1 MNGSAFTS
9 NGGDHSNVYQADI
22 SHTDTQ
28 ILRALE
34 LIYDP
39 RSSNEH
45 RQDASQYLEQIKAQ
59 DQAPNHGYILAANK
73 SHSPVVRHYG
83 LSLLEDAIRHRWT
96 TYTAGQS
103 LALREWVLKLA
114 QSVAKEDPVFIRN
127 KIAQL
132 WVEIAKRSWVLDW
145 MDMDELLVR
154 LWNGSV
160 CQKELVLEVLET
172 LSENSFG
179 KEDTTTALRGTEL
192 SKACVEIFTP
202 AQIMI
207 DHFPRRDTSINVRFG
222 GEGWLFRISELL
234 RWYGQEGQNNPEL
247 QTCAVKALS
256 TLKSV
261 VYWVILRA
269 IATTNCIQRIC
280 ESLTMSNQAMQLIA
294 VETLNALYNRPNYTD
309 DDVRDLVWPLFE
321 HETVNTLKHLYQ
333 WSIVNANDIDEE
345 KYLLCKKFSEMIH
358 NVGQFLDSKSDNVPQ
373 EADLL
378 NFLDLLLRIVQ
389 NESLH
394 VSIPV
399 LHLWINL
406 LDSNSI
412 GNSPPV
418 MSLIGPLLEICSQ
431 RLLRYEALPED
442 SGVPAILFLKEDID
456 TIPERHA
463 FLGNYARF
471 CKDIVNCIVQ
481 KQPFDA
487 INHILDQ
494 TDQVLNHLYDGEPPI
509 NAQAYSKTSIPA
521 LKLDARFSVIEA
533 SLLGYSRWRA
543 VRRAKKDVG
552 PLIHPSS
559 FAKPS
564 LKETMSIIT
573 GPINQRIQEWCIH
586 LMELRF
592 EDPTILQRV
601 VNLTV
606 EFAESTLKGNRE
618 SVIRVFHFVF
628 DMMKVLKDIREQPKG
643 FVYNEAVSECRRY
656 CGQQLQRLALR
667 GADQL
672 MTAYREIEV
681 TVSNYCQSTNVD
693 QQERDRCISVLL
705 VIVQRAANIDQQK
718 REARLEEFIAH
729 VIQKWQDPS
738 LSSSLSSFSGF
749 CDLLG
754 LSNLQNYLVSRKVNQ
769 IEDWA
774 AAPLDDEGQ
783 AMRFQMEAARD
794 NLPLRTTKTFLGISV
809 ERTEPGTYPYQVA
822 NALWSKYL
830 PIILPNLLQL
840 ISLAH
845 SFSDPASW
853 SELPSELR
861 GIPARVLRDRYWQVG
876 ISSGSRDDFYSQ
888 IEETKLTMEGLAS
901 TIRSSLR
908 MVRETSYRLL
918 YSMSLLGNTI
928 YDYDGLP
935 EPLSRAVFSNAS
947 ALTVHQTG
955 MILAGIP
962 PIIYSCPD
970 HARAH
975 FVPPL
980 LIAMF
985 EFLDQKVSTEW
996 ARIEQRKAAGG
1007 PDDDLVEE
1015 MKDEAILRQL
1025 TNTTVSFVV
1034 RLLEP
1039 DAPVSQQPSPSSLR
1053 TFILATPRALK
1064 PLILFCTHALR
1075 MHDSRACGLITR
1087 VLRSVLPA
1095 FTTATADAAAV
1106 REFLASDVLKAC
1118 IESLHD
1124 PYFVDI
1130 QSDLALLIASI
1141 LAAYAA
1147 QTETPR
1153 LILLSLPGMT
1163 VQGVDAALAKLM
1175 EGGEGK
1181 RQRAVVLKLLEGLR
1195 GVSVSEMGKLPK
1207 EGRGRSKLEEKYV
1220 QGSVQ
1225 GLKGRKGS
1233 TPELGGVADMFV

>member
-1 MNGSAFTS
+1 MSSSALSS
-9 NGGDHSNVYQADI
+9 NGGDHSSAHQADT
-22 SHTDTQ
+22 SYTDTQ
-28 ILRALE
+28 ILRALD

-39 RSSNEH
+39 RSSNQH
-45 RQDASQYLEQIKAQ
+45 RQDASQYLEQVKAQ
-59 DQAPNHGYILAANK
+59 DQAPSHGYILAANK
-73 SHSPVVRHYG
+73 SHPPVVRHYG
-83 LSLLEDAIRHRWT
+83 LSLLEDVIRHRWAG
-96 TYTAGQS
+96 YTAEQS

-114 QSVAKEDPVFIRN
+114 QGVAQEDPVFIRN

-154 LWNGSV
+154 LWDGSV

-172 LSENSFG
+172 LSENCFG
-179 KEDTTTALRGTEL
+179 KEDITTALRGTEL
-192 SKACVEIFTP
+192 GKACVEIFTP
-202 AQIMI
+202 SQIMI
-207 DHFPRRDTSINVRFG
+207 HHFPRRDTSINVRFG
-222 GEGWLFRISELL
+222 SEGWLSRISKLL
-234 RWYGQEGQNNPEL
+234 DWYSQEGQNKPEL

-256 TLKSV
+256 TIKSV
-261 VYWVILRA
+261 IYWIILRA

-280 ESLTMSNQAMQLIA
+280 ESLMMPNKAMQLVA
-294 VETLNALYNRPNYTD
+294 VEALSALYNRPNYTD
-309 DDVRDLVWPLFE
+309 EDVRDLVWPLFK
-321 HETVNTLKHLYQ
+321 HETVDTLRTLYQ
-333 WSIVNANDIDEE
+333 WSIVDANNIDEE
-345 KYLLCKKFSEMIH
+345 KYLLCKKLSEMIH
-358 NVGQFLDSKSDNVPQ
+358 NVGQFLDTKLDYIPKA
-373 EADLL
+373 ADLP

-394 VSIPV
+394 VSIAV
-399 LHLWINL
+399 LHLWIQL
-406 LDSNSI
+406 LDSDSI
-412 GNSPPV
+412 GDSPPV
-418 MSLIGPLLEICSQ
+418 MSLIGPLLEICSK

-442 SGVPAILFLKEDID
+442 SNVPAILFLKEDID

-463 FLGNYARF
+463 FLGNHARF

-481 KQPFDA
+481 KQPLDA
-487 INHILDQ
+487 IVHILDQ
-494 TDQVLNHLYDGEPPI
+494 TDQVLHRLYDGEPPM
-509 NAQAYSKTSIPA
+509 NAQTYSKTSIPA
-521 LKLDARFSVIEA
+521 LKLDAQFSVIEA

-543 VRRAKKDVG
+543 VRRAKKDD
-552 PLIHPSS
+552 
-559 FAKPS
+559 
-564 LKETMSIIT
+564 TMTAIT
-573 GPINQRIQEWCIH
+573 GPLNHKIQQWCIR

-606 EFAESTLKGNRE
+606 EFVESTLKGNGE
-618 SVIRVFHFVF
+618 FVIRVFRFIF
-628 DMMKVLKDIREQPKG
+628 DMMKVLRDTPEQPKA
-643 FVYNEAVSECRRY
+643 FIYNEAVVECRRY

-667 GADQL
+667 EADQL
-672 MTAYREIEV
+672 MTAYGEIEAI
-681 TVSNYCQSTNVD
+681 VSHYCQSTSVD
-693 QQERDRCISVLL
+693 QQEHDRCISVLF
-705 VIVQRAANIDQQK
+705 VIVQRAANVDPQK

-729 VIQKWQDPS
+729 VIQTWQDPALSAS
-738 LSSSLSSFSGF
+738 LENFAGF

-754 LSNLQNYLVSRKVNQ
+754 LSNLQNYFISRKVNE

-783 AMRFQMEAARD
+783 ALRIQMEAARD
-794 NLPLRTTKTFLGISV
+794 NLPLRATKTFLGMSV
-809 ERTEPGTYPYQVA
+809 ERTEPGTPPYRVA
-822 NALWSKYL
+822 NAIWSKYL

-853 SELPSELR
+853 SELPLELR

-908 MVRETSYRLL
+908 LVRETSYRLL
-918 YSMSLLGNTI
+918 YSMSLLGNTL
-928 YDYDGLP
+928 YDYQGLP
-935 EPLSRAVFSNAS
+935 EPLSRAVFGNAS
-947 ALTVHQTG
+947 LLTIHQTG

-962 PIIYSCPD
+962 PIIYNCPP

-996 ARIEQRKAAGG
+996 NGIEQRKGAGG
-1007 PDDDLVEE
+1007 PGDDLVEE

-1025 TNTTVSFVV
+1025 TNTCVSFVV

-1039 DAPVSQQPSPSSLR
+1039 DSPNSSQPSSTSLR
-1053 TFILATPRALK
+1053 TFILATPPALK

-1087 VLRSVLPA
+1087 VLRSLLSV
-1095 FTTATADAAAV
+1095 FTEPTADAASV
-1106 REFLASDVLKAC
+1106 REYLASDVLKAC

-1130 QSDLALLIASI
+1130 QSDLALLIAGI
-1141 LAAYAA
+1141 LASYAA

-1163 VQGVDAALAKLM
+1163 VQGVDAALGKLM
-1175 EGGEGK
+1175 EKVDSKK
-1181 RQRAVVLKLLEGLR
+1181 RGALVLKLLEGLR
-1195 GVSVSEMGKLPK
+1195 GVSVSEMGRLPK
-1207 EGRGRSKLEEKYV
+1207 EGRGRSKLEERYV
-1220 QGSVQ
+1220 QGSVE

-1233 TPELGGVADMFV
+1233 SPDLGGVADMFA

>member
-1 MNGSAFTS
+1 MNGTNLPS
-9 NGGDHSNVYQADI
+9 NGGDHNRAYQAADA
-22 SHTDTQ
+22 SHTDAQ

-45 RQDASQYLEQIKAQ
+45 RQDASHYLEQIKAQ
-59 DQAPNHGYILAANK
+59 DQAPNHGYVLAANK
-73 SHSPVVRHYG
+73 LHSSVVRHYG
-83 LSLLEDAIRHRWT
+83 LSLIENAIRYRWT
-96 TYTAGQS
+96 GYTAEQS

-114 QSVAKEDPVFIRN
+114 QSVAQEDPVFIRN

-160 CQKELVLEVLET
+160 CQKELVLEILET

-234 RWYGQEGQNNPEL
+234 RWYNQEGQNNPEL

-261 VYWVILRA
+261 IYWVILKA

-280 ESLTMSNQAMQLIA
+280 ESLTLSNQAMQLVA
-294 VETLNALYNRPNYTD
+294 VEALYRLYHRPNFTD
-309 DDVRDLVWPLFE
+309 DDIRDLVWPLFE
-321 HETVNTLKHLYQ
+321 HETVNTLKTLYQ
-333 WSIVNANDIDEE
+333 WSIVDANDIDEE
-345 KYLLCKKFSEMIH
+345 KYLLCKRFSDMIH
-358 NVGQFLDSKSDNVPQ
+358 NVAQFLDTKIDAIPPNI
-373 EADLL
+373 DLP
-378 NFLDLLLRIVQ
+378 NFLDLLVRIVQ

-399 LHLWINL
+399 LHSWIQI
-406 LDSNSI
+406 LDSKSI
-412 GNSPPV
+412 GDSPPV
-418 MSLIGPLLEICSQ
+418 MNLIGPLLEICSQ
-431 RLLRYEALPED
+431 RLLRYEALPEE
-442 SGVPAILFLKEDID
+442 SSVPAILFLKEDID

-481 KQPFDA
+481 KQPFEA
-487 INHILDQ
+487 IIHILDQ
-494 TDQVLNHLYDGEPPI
+494 TDQVLVHLYDGEPPI
-509 NAQAYSKTSIPA
+509 NPQTYSKTSIPA
-521 LKLDARFSVIEA
+521 LKLDAQFSVIEA
-533 SLLGYSRWRA
+533 SLLGYGRWRA
-543 VRRAKKDVG
+543 HQRAKKDERMATV
-552 PLIHPSS
+552 
-559 FAKPS
+559 
-564 LKETMSIIT
+564 T
-573 GPINQRIQEWCIH
+573 GPINQRIQQWCAR
-586 LMELRF
+586 LMELSF

-601 VNLTV
+601 VNLIV
-606 EFAESTLKGNRE
+606 EIVGTTLKGNTE
-618 SVIRVFHFVF
+618 TVIWVFHSTLNT
-628 DMMKVLKDIREQPKG
+628 MKNLREIPTQPKAYI
-643 FVYNEAVSECRRY
+643 YNEAVAESRRY
-656 CGQQLQRLALR
+656 CGHQLQRLALH

-672 MTAYREIEV
+672 MTAYGDIELA
-681 TVSNYCQSTNVD
+681 VSQYCQLTNVD
-693 QQERDRCISVLL
+693 QQERDRCISVLF
-705 VIVQRAANIDQQK
+705 VIVQRAANIDQPK

-729 VIQKWQDPS
+729 VVQQWQDPALSNS
-738 LSSSLSSFSGF
+738 LCNFAGF
-749 CDLLG
+749 CELLG

-774 AAPLDDEGQ
+774 TAPLDDEGQ
-783 AMRFQMEAARD
+783 ALRTQMETARE
-794 NLPLRTTKTFLGISV
+794 NLPLRSTKTFLGISV
-809 ERTEPGTYPYQVA
+809 ERTEPDTPPYQVA
-822 NALWSKYL
+822 IALWSKYL
-830 PIILPNLLQL
+830 PTILPNLLQL

-853 SELPSELR
+853 NELPLELR

-901 TIRSSLR
+901 TIRGSLR
-908 MVRETSYRLL
+908 IVRETSYRLL
-918 YSMSLLGNTI
+918 YSMSLLGNTL
-928 YDYDGLP
+928 YDYEGFP
-935 EPLSRAVFSNAS
+935 EALARAVFSDAS
-947 ALTVHQTG
+947 ALTIHQTG
-955 MILAGIP
+955 MILAGLP
-962 PIIYSCPD
+962 PIIHSCPP

-975 FVPPL
+975 FVPPI

-996 ARIEQRKAAGG
+996 ERIEQRKAASGSN
-1007 PDDDLVEE
+1007 DNLVEE

-1025 TNTTVSFVV
+1025 TNTCVGFVV

-1039 DAPVSQQPSPSSLR
+1039 DSSVSSKPSPSSLR
-1053 TFILATPRALK
+1053 AFILATPPALK

-1087 VLRSVLPA
+1087 VLRSLLPA
-1095 FTTATADAAAV
+1095 FTDPTPDAAPV

-1130 QSDLALLIASI
+1130 QSDLALLIAGI

-1147 QTETPR
+1147 HTHTPR

-1163 VQGVDAALAKLM
+1163 VPGVDAALGRLM
-1175 EGGEGK
+1175 EAGEGR
-1181 RQRAVVLKLLEGLR
+1181 RQKAVVLKLLEGLR
-1195 GVSVSEMGKLPK
+1195 GVSVSEMGRLPR
-1207 EGRGRSKLEEKYV
+1207 EGRGRSKLEERYE

-1225 GLKGRKGS
+1225 GLKGRKS
-1233 TPELGGVADMFV
+1233 SSPELGGVADMFA

>member
-1 MNGSAFTS
+1 MNSSDLTS
-9 NGGDHSNVYQADI
+9 NGGDHSGAHQADT
-22 SHTDTQ
+22 SYTDTQ

-59 DQAPNHGYILAANK
+59 DQAPNHGYILAANR
-73 SHSPVVRHYG
+73 SHPPVIRHYG
-83 LSLLEDAIRHRWT
+83 LSLLEDAIRHRWPG
-96 TYTAGQS
+96 YTPKQS
-103 LALREWVLKLA
+103 LALREWVVKLA
-114 QSVAKEDPVFIRN
+114 QGIAQEDPVFIRN

-132 WVEIAKRSWVLDW
+132 WVEIATRSWVLDW
-145 MDMDELLVR
+145 MDMDELLVG
-154 LWNGSV
+154 LWAGSV

-172 LSENSFG
+172 LSENCFG

-192 SKACVEIFTP
+192 GKACVEIFTP
-202 AQIMI
+202 AEIMVR
-207 DHFPRRDTSINVRFG
+207 HFPKRDTSINVRFG
-222 GEGWLFRISELL
+222 GEGWLFRISALL
-234 RWYGQEGQNNPEL
+234 RWYSQEEQNNPEL
-247 QTCAVKALS
+247 QACAVKALS

-261 VYWVILRA
+261 VYWIILRA
-269 IATTNCIQRIC
+269 IATTNCIQRIFEC
-280 ESLTMSNQAMQLIA
+280 LTMSNQAMQLVA
-294 VETLNALYNRPNYTD
+294 VEALCALYIRPSYTD
-309 DDVRDLVWPLFE
+309 DDVQDLVWPLLK
-321 HETVNTLKHLYQ
+321 HETVNTLKTLYQ
-333 WSIVNANDIDEE
+333 WSIVDANDMDEE
-345 KYLLCKKFSEMIH
+345 KYLLCKKLSEMVH
-358 NVGQFLDSKSDNVPQ
+358 NVGQFLDTELDVIPQ
-373 EADLL
+373 EADLP
-378 NFLDLLLRIVQ
+378 NFLDLSLRIAQ

-394 VSIPV
+394 VSIAV
-399 LHLWINL
+399 LHLWIQL
-406 LDSNSI
+406 LDSDSI
-412 GNSPPV
+412 GDSPPV

-442 SGVPAILFLKEDID
+442 SNVPAILFLKGDID

-481 KQPFDA
+481 KQPLDA
-487 INHILDQ
+487 IVHILDQ
-494 TDQVLNHLYDGEPPI
+494 TDQVLHHLYDGEPPM
-509 NAQAYSKTSIPA
+509 NAQTYSKTSIPA
-521 LKLDARFSVIEA
+521 LKLDAQFSVIEA

-543 VRRAKKDVG
+543 VRRAKKDDTMTAVTG
-552 PLIHPSS
+552 PL
-559 FAKPS
+559 
-564 LKETMSIIT
+564 
-573 GPINQRIQEWCIH
+573 NQKIQQWCFR

-601 VNLTV
+601 INLTV
-606 EFAESTLKGNRE
+606 EFVESTLKGNGE
-618 SVIRVFHFVF
+618 FVIQVFHFIF
-628 DMMKVLKDIREQPKG
+628 DMMKILGGIRGQFHA
-643 FVYNEAVSECRRY
+643 FVYNEAVVECRRY

-667 GADQL
+667 EADQL
-672 MTAYREIEV
+672 MTAYGGIEA
-681 TVSNYCQSTNVD
+681 TIGHYCQSADVD
-693 QQERDRCISVLL
+693 QQERDRCISVLF
-705 VIVQRAANIDQQK
+705 VIVQRAANINQQK
-718 REARLEEFIAH
+718 REARLEEFIADAIH
-729 VIQKWQDPS
+729 MWQDPALSAS
-738 LSSSLSSFSGF
+738 LSTFAGF

-754 LSNLQNYLVSRKVNQ
+754 LSNLQNYFVKRKVNQ

-774 AAPLDDEGQ
+774 AAPLDDEGKVL
-783 AMRFQMEAARD
+783 RFQMEDARD
-794 NLPLRTTKTFLGISV
+794 NLPLRATKTFLGISV
-809 ERTEPGTYPYQVA
+809 ERTEPGTPPYQVA

-853 SELPSELR
+853 SELPLELR

-901 TIRSSLR
+901 TIRYSLR

-918 YSMSLLGNTI
+918 YTMSLLGNTL
-928 YDYDGLP
+928 YDYQGLP
-935 EPLSRAVFSNAS
+935 EPLSRAVFGNAS
-947 ALTVHQTG
+947 FLTIHQSGT
-955 MILAGIP
+955 ILAGIP
-962 PIIYSCPD
+962 PIIYSCPP

-985 EFLDQKVSTEW
+985 EFLDQKISTEW
-996 ARIEQRKAAGG
+996 NRIEQRKAASG

-1025 TNTTVSFVV
+1025 TNTCVSFVV

-1039 DAPVSQQPSPSSLR
+1039 DAPTSSQPSPSSLR
-1053 TFILATPRALK
+1053 DFILATPQALQ

-1087 VLRSVLPA
+1087 ALRSILPA
-1095 FTTATADAAAV
+1095 FTDPSAAAAPV
-1106 REFLASDVLKAC
+1106 REYLASDVLKAC

-1130 QSDLALLIASI
+1130 QSDLALLIAGI
-1141 LAAYAA
+1141 LAAYAK
-1147 QTETPR
+1147 QTDTPR

-1163 VQGVDAALAKLM
+1163 IQGVDAALGKLV
-1175 EGGEGK
+1175 EKGDSK
-1181 RQRAVVLKLLEGLR
+1181 RRGAVVLRLLEGLR
-1195 GVSVSEMGKLPK
+1195 GVSVSEMGKRPR
-1207 EGRGRSKLEEKYV
+1207 EGRGRSELEKRFV
-1220 QGSVQ
+1220 QGSVE

-1233 TPELGGVADMFV
+1233 SPDLGGVADMFA